1 MLRGIFALLL
11 IVTLLLPCGCA
22 SALKPSLAYQ
32 PGAMVET
39 LSATASLSI
48 SKGEQGMAGNGYLL
62 YQRPDRMRMVI
73 LSPFGTTM
81 MEAIVSGRRI
91 TIISNSKG
99 EAFSGSLEEL
109 PLTGQGETWRHARWV
124 METDPPGTLVGDG
137 SLERVNS
144 MGDREQ
150 VAFEN
155 GLVVSKSL
163 ANGDMVRYR
172 DYLLVN
178 GVPLATEII
187 MNSHDG
193 GRFRIKVTEPEVNAE
208 LAADAFIPHLDGL
221 TVYPLSAL
229 QEP

>member
-124 METDPPGTLVGDG
+124 METDLPAL
-137 SLERVNS
+137 
-144 MGDREQ
+144 
-150 VAFEN
+150 
-155 GLVVSKSL
+155 
-163 ANGDMVRYR
+163 
-172 DYLLVN
+172 LLVTVRWN
-178 GVPLATEII
+178 GSTAWATG
-187 MNSHDG
+187 NRWPSRTG
-193 GRFRIKVTEPEVNAE
+193 WSSPRAW
-208 LAADAFIPHLDGL
+208 L
-221 TVYPLSAL
+221 TAIWCATGITCW
-229 QEP
+229 